1 MNKDDVPTLNELQIK
16 LNHYNVRAKQLI
28 KERDEILELIIET
41 EFKIFNNFTR
51 KTIARKTVKFQF
63 KK

>member
-16 LNHYNVRAKQLI
+16 LYHYNVRAKQLI
-28 KERDEILELIIET
+28 KKRDEILELIIER

-51 KTIARKTVKFQF
+51 KTIARKNVKFQL
-63 KK
+63 K